1 MAIRYSDVPQLQYGR
16 QRPDNWRERFPPEA
30 QPVANAPKNTS
41 DPFVVWEPSGEPS
54 FSLRDSK
61 GFKKGSYE
69 RNEYTGAYEFKLTD
83 EYISQPVMWAPYK
96 PQR

>member
-41 DPFVVWEPSGEPS
+41 DPFVVGSPAGNHH
-54 FSLRDSK
+54 SLCAIARALRRDITNANTLAHTSL
-61 GFKKGSYE
+61 S
-69 RNEYTGAYEFKLTD
+69 
-83 EYISQPVMWAPYK
+83 
-96 PQR
+96 